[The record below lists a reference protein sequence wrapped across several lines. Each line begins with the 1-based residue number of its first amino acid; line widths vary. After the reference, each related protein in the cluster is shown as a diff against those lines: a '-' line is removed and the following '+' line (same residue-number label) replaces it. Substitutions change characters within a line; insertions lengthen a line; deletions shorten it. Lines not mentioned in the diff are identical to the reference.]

1 MGWLSEC
8 NSAEQPGIDELVRG
22 RIFHHIPIAR
32 RIKITILPVN
42 VLRYDIMDCNPILF
56 E

>member
-1 MGWLSEC
+1 MGSLSEC
-8 NSAEQPGIDELVRG
+8 NSAEQPGLTNSCGVEFLIA
-22 RIFHHIPIAR
+22 FAR

-42 VLRYDIMDCNPILF
+42 VLRYDIIDCNPILF